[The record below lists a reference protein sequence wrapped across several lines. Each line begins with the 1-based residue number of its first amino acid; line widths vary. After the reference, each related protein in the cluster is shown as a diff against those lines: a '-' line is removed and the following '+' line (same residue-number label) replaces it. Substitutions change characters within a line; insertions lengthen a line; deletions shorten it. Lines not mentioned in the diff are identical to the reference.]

1 MPLTCSAGRVLIVVP
16 AFDEEQC
23 LPGTLAELRRCLP
36 EADVVVVDDGSA
48 DATADVAQAA
58 GVPVLRLPFNLGVG
72 GAMRAG
78 FLHADRNG
86 FAAVIQLDADGQH
99 DPAQVPV
106 LLRTLDEQG
115 VDVVVGARFDGE
127 GDYPVRGPRRWAM
140 YLLARVVSRRT
151 GVRLTDVTSGFR
163 VAGPRAVALFAQ
175 RYPADYL
182 GDTVESLLLAHS
194 AGLRLCQQPVRM
206 RSRSGGAPSTP
217 PLRSTL
223 YLLRALLV
231 LVVFLARGR
240 RRHGAGPDRHRR
252 PVPRS

>member
-1 MPLTCSAGRVLIVVP
+1 MPLTCAAGRVLIVVP

-23 LPGTLAELRRCLP
+23 LPGTLAELHRCLP
-36 EADVVVVDDGSA
+36 GADVVVVDDGST
-48 DATADVAQAA
+48 DATAEVARAA

-78 FLHADRNG
+78 FLHAHRNG

-99 DPAQVPV
+99 DPAHVPT
-106 LLRTLDEQG
+106 LLRTLDERG

-127 GDYPVRGPRRWAM
+127 GDYAARGPRRWAM

-182 GDTVESLLLAHS
+182 GDTVESLLLAHA

-206 RSRSGGAPSTP
+206 RSRSGGLPSTP

-240 RRHGAGPDRHRR
+240 SHRG

>member
-1 MPLTCSAGRVLIVVP
+1 
-16 AFDEEQC
+16 
-23 LPGTLAELRRCLP
+23 
-36 EADVVVVDDGSA
+36 
-48 DATADVAQAA
+48 
-58 GVPVLRLPFNLGVG
+58 
-72 GAMRAG
+72 MRAG
-78 FLHADRNG
+78 FLHAHRNG
-86 FAAVIQLDADGQH
+86 FAAVLQLDADGQH

-106 LLRTLDEQG
+106 LLEALDEQD

-127 GDYPVRGPRRWAM
+127 GDYVARGPRRWAM
-140 YLLARVVSRRT
+140 YLLAKVVSWRT

-206 RSRSGGAPSTP
+206 RSRSGGLPSTS

-240 RRHGAGPDRHRR
+240 SRR
-252 PVPRS
+252 RSATGS